1 MYTKTELINKI
12 WGLENKY
19 SLQAI
24 EEMRVRGWL
33 TDGSLR
39 GVALCQAQLQD
50 ANLME
55 ADLSNADFH
64 QAALDYADLRK
75 AKLNGT
81 KFNRASL
88 QGVNFDHADLNYAE
102 MYKVNLRGAR
112 NLTEEQ
118 LCQANQ
124 LLGSIMPDGL
134 PYDGRYNLPGDL
146 GRAKWAKLDINNPS
160 VMAEFYGISLEVY
173 LAGQKKIQ
181 PVTVSA

>member
-39 GVALCQAQLQD
+39 GVAMCQAQLQD

-64 QAALDYADLRK
+64 QANLDYADLRK
-75 AKLNGT
+75 ARLNGA

-88 QGVNFDHADLNYAE
+88 QGVNFDNADLNYAE
-102 MYKVNLRGAR
+102 MYKVTLRGAR
-112 NLTEEQ
+112 NLCEQ
-118 LCQANQ
+118 QLIKANQ
-124 LLGSIMPDGL
+124 LLGSIMPDGQ

-146 GRAKWAKLDINNPS
+146 GRARWAKLDVNDAA
-160 VMAEFYGISLEVY
+160 VMANFYGVSLEVY
-173 LAGQKKIQ
+173 QQGQKKTE
-181 PVTVSA
+181 PVSTLA